1 MTGSPDPPAEK
12 FPARATWVRWRV
24 VGLLIAFSFL
34 SWFLRVSISVA
45 YNERIENE
53 LGITPTAMGY
63 VYSTFLVVYML
74 CMTPGG
80 WFIDRFGARTAYI
93 VMGFGLTLFGALTGL
108 VGSVAR
114 HLGDTTAAAAR
125 GWTVAG
131 LALVLFLV
139 IRSLMG
145 GFATPMYPA
154 SAYAIARWLPF
165 RRRGSANGLVQ
176 GAACV
181 GIALTPLVFG
191 SLIDWFGWPD
201 AFLILAVVTGLVS
214 LVWAAYATE
223 RPEQHPGVSP
233 AELHLIQ
240 AGEPDRPFPVR
251 PDAPLTPVDFGDVTD
266 IKARDTA
273 FSPRPAEPFT
283 PDQGDGPGPVRPGDG
298 RSHGSWLGLLRNR
311 SLVCLTLSY
320 AAVGYFEYL
329 FFFWMG
335 YYFKQM
341 DLPDLQ
347 QRIYAGI
354 PILAMAV
361 GMATGGWVSDG
372 LVRLYGVRWGRA
384 LVPMIGLLA
393 GSLFLFVG
401 VQAKQPEWIVAW
413 FSLALGSVGAVE
425 APTWTTALEL
435 GGRRGGMAAGICNT
449 GGNAGG
455 MIAPVVT
462 PAVAVWLGWP
472 AAIALASLVC
482 LLGMVLWLWVDPR
495 ERVGGGP

>member
-1 MTGSPDPPAEK
+1 MNGSADTVAGK
-12 FPARATWVRWRV
+12 LSARATWVRWRV
-24 VGLLIAFSFL
+24 VALLVAFSCL

-45 YNERIENE
+45 YNERIQDQ
-53 LGITPTAMGY
+53 LGITPTAMGT
-63 VYSTFLVVYML
+63 VYSAFLIVYML

-80 WFIDRFGARTAYI
+80 WFIDRFGARTAFI

-108 VGSVAR
+108 VGSGA
-114 HLGDTTAAAAR
+114 HLLAGVPDR
-125 GWTVAG
+125 LGWPLSTAG

-139 IRSLMG
+139 VRSCMG

-181 GIALTPLVFG
+181 GIAATPLLFG
-191 SLIDWFGWPD
+191 ALIDWFDWPQ
-201 AFLILAVVTGLVS
+201 AFLVLAVVTGLVS
-214 LVWAAYATE
+214 LVWAGYATE

-233 AELHLIQ
+233 AERHLIE
-240 AGEPDRPFPVR
+240 AGEPDP
-251 PDAPLTPVDFGDVTD
+251 
-266 IKARDTA
+266 ARA
-273 FSPRPAEPFT
+273 
-283 PDQGDGPGPVRPGDG
+283 DGP
-298 RSHGSWLGLLRNR
+298 HGSWLRLLRNR

-335 YYFKQM
+335 YYFKEQLH
-341 DLPDLQ
+341 LPDLQ
-347 QRIYAGI
+347 QRVYSGI

-361 GMATGGWVSDG
+361 GMALGGWVSDG
-372 LVRLYGVRWGRA
+372 LVRLYGVRRGR
-384 LVPMIGLLA
+384 LMVPVAGLLA
-393 GSLFLFVG
+393 AAVFLGLG
-401 VQAKQPEWIVAW
+401 VLASQPEWIVAW
-413 FSLALGSVGAVE
+413 FSLALGAGGAVE

-435 GGRRGGMAAGICNT
+435 GGRRGGTAAGLCNT

-462 PAVAVWLGWP
+462 PWVGSVLGWP
-472 AAIALASLVC
+472 WAIGLGGLVC
-482 LLGMVLWLWVDPR
+482 LLGVGLWLRVDPR
-495 ERVGGGP
+495 ERVGDS